1 MLAQTSSAITS
12 VRMSHKCPAIPSGLS
27 PADSPE
33 VNNSVSNRM
42 FLRVTIFLGYVAF
55 YTDLLATEFVACSI
69 VQFGE
74 IITYSIAFGH

>member
-1 MLAQTSSAITS
+1 
-12 VRMSHKCPAIPSGLS
+12 
-27 PADSPE
+27 
-33 VNNSVSNRM
+33 M